1 MKVLIIYCHPSNNS
15 FTSRVKDEFIKG
27 LEISNHEYCLLD
39 LYDLN
44 FKETFGEEE
53 YLREAFYNDKL
64 DIPTD
69 VKKQQQL
76 INESDALVFIY
87 YQTLRH

>member
-1 MKVLIIYCHPSNNS
+1 MVREVIMKVLIIYCHPSNNS

-53 YLREAFYNDKL
+53 YLREAFYNEKKS
-64 DIPTD
+64 
-69 VKKQQQL
+69 VKIYDSIGK
-76 INESDALVFIY
+76 NEAAG
-87 YQTLRH
+87 